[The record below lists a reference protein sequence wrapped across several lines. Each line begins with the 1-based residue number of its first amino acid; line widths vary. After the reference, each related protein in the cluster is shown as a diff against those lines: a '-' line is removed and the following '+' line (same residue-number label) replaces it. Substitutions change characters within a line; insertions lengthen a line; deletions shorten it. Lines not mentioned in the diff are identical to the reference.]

1 MRVAWTM
8 AVVFALAC
16 SKSEGDAPLTDLPPL
31 PSSPLAAPSQA
42 PHPGGSASG
51 AASVPAPPS
60 APTPA
65 ARTTPSASSSAHPA
79 DAGDPDYPLRAWMRA
94 NVAPAMS
101 SEDTEALASAFDRIA
116 TFAPPGYPNW
126 VSISKDGAAAAR
138 ALSIVG
144 VKGACRGCHEQ
155 YKARYKSELR
165 TRALPPS
172 E

>member
-1 MRVAWTM
+1 M